1 MALQIVYRLIAIQ
14 NAKHPK
20 QANIKTFDMVDDS
33 FASRDAALTAIGW
46 PNQSGK
52 NPDVTIKQF
61 MKSMN
66 DTASIQK
73 IMILPLLKDDV
84 TNKVYLLDEV
94 DETEYIQR
102 MMSVKPKEVRDKES
116 VLWHKE
122 LGNYELDIE
131 ENYEKREK
139 RAASSSSSSTSTTV
153 SG

>member
-14 NAKHPK
+14 NAKRPK
-20 QANIKTFDMVDDS
+20 HANIKTFDMVDDS

-52 NPDVTIKQF
+52 NPDMTIKKF
-61 MKSMN
+61 TKSMK
-66 DTASIQK
+66 DTASVEK

-94 DETEYIQR
+94 DETDYIQR
-102 MMSVKPKEVRDKES
+102 IMSVKPKEVRSKES
-116 VLWHKE
+116 ALWHKE
-122 LGNYELDIE
+122 IGDNELDLE

-139 RAASSSSSSTSTTV
+139 KSSSSSSTSSASV